1 MSQRT
6 RNYRFGLFCCNN
18 IEFISCIATSAPVL
32 GKIGNKEH
40 EVRALTR
47 LPTPLRNAT
56 KYLPTWNVLYGQ
68 DLSGGGKRGKNSFF
82 YHHIPRQT
90 IPGGLLSQPVT
101 YPTRFQKKGIRH
113 KCLFR
118 IRLLVHLFRVS
129 NHVSTPQNH
138 SSAIRV

>member
-18 IEFISCIATSAPVL
+18 IEFISCIATSALVL

-47 LPTPLRNAT
+47 LPTPPRNAT
-56 KYLPTWNVLYGQ
+56 KYLTLRVFLRLRRGRAPTWNVLYGQ
-68 DLSGGGKRGKNSFF
+68 DLSGGGKRRKNSFF

-90 IPGGLLSQPVT
+90 IPGGFIIPTCDIPDPVS
-101 YPTRFQKKGIRH
+101 KEGDK
-113 KCLFR
+113 
-118 IRLLVHLFRVS
+118 
-129 NHVSTPQNH
+129 
-138 SSAIRV
+138 A